1 MDKPTRR
8 IFLKDLG
15 AATAGLSVASEGAQ
29 ASQLPGRAPSEDAP
43 SSASATSNIMAIAAH
58 PGDAFFTMSAA
69 VALQVHLG
77 ARGVFV
83 SLSLGE
89 KGSTKIAPAQYGSL
103 QRQAAERA
111 ARQLGAQSVILD
123 YRDGE
128 IPVSDEA
135 KFAVCDLIREYK
147 PDVLVTH
154 WRGSWHKDHQ
164 ACNAIVND
172 AVFYAGLPA
181 LARKQSVHSV
191 RRLYFADN
199 WEDAE
204 GFTPDSYLDITP
216 VFAPWSDACAA
227 FPMWRGETGFRYND
241 YYGSLAVSRGCLSGS
256 KYAVALMSPPD
267 QLTRRLHAL

>member
-15 AATAGLSVASEGAQ
+15 AATAGLSVASDSAP
-29 ASQLPGRAPSEDAP
+29 ASQVPGRPQSGVAESKVFTP
-43 SSASATSNIMAIAAH
+43 TSIMAIAAH
-58 PGDAFFTMSAA
+58 PGDAFFTMGAA
-69 VALQVHLG
+69 VALQIHLG

-89 KGSTKIAPAQYGSL
+89 KGSVKIAPAEYGSL
-103 QRQAAERA
+103 QREAAERA
-111 ARQLGAQSVILD
+111 GRILRAQVAFLD

-147 PDVLVTH
+147 PDIIVTH

-164 ACNAIVND
+164 ACYAIVND

-181 LARKQSVHSV
+181 LARKLPAHATRS
-191 RRLYFADN
+191 LYFADN

-204 GFTPDSYLDITP
+204 GYTPDTYLEITP
-216 VFAPWSDACAA
+216 VFEPWAKACAA

-241 YYGSLAVSRGCLSGS
+241 YYGSLAVSRGCLSGN
-256 KYAVALMSPPD
+256 KYAVALMSPPE
-267 QLTRRLHAL
+267 QRTRRVQTL